1 MSAPP
6 ISGITKLGDK
16 SHDSFLST
24 AAELLGA
31 CPTYRGKAVKK
42 KASSDLSQQSACRKK
57 IRSNYYDQYIAS
69 EIMSTVALTPLNTS
83 SATEIDLCKTKNIC
97 DYLRQ
102 NYEARLATAS
112 QLCLG
117 YLESPQMYKHHF
129 YIRDTTLRP
138 DLGGTAT
145 SVITTIRDALKEE
158 VYDVLEVVDRVKI
171 AHKLALATLQ
181 YNETPWLRNRWR
193 LEDLRYL
200 GTASSFNVTALDTL
214 HFTSQISQSPR
225 PNTSNCQM
233 DDVQQAT
240 STVVDEVRYGINNTP
255 LFFLG
260 IALLEIAYW
269 KPIEEKMTSTDE
281 NNQVF
286 AARRLML
293 DRGAPLG
300 PEYQKIAQK
309 CLECN
314 FGFGNKLSNKG
325 LQSAVYNDV
334 VCQLHEMIDRLEKLN
349 I

>member
-1 MSAPP
+1 MTTLPSLCAPE
-6 ISGITKLGDK
+6 LG
-16 SHDSFLST
+16 HDSRLST
-24 AAELLGA
+24 ATELLNA
-31 CPTYRGKAVKK
+31 CTSHSSKTVKK
-42 KASSDLSQQSACRKK
+42 KASSDLSQQSCRKK
-57 IRSNYYDQYIAS
+57 MRRVHFDDSVAADTISPAS
-69 EIMSTVALTPLNTS
+69 LMSMLATP
-83 SATEIDLCKTKNIC
+83 ATGIDLCKAKNIC
-97 DYLRQ
+97 DCLRQ
-102 NYEARLATAS
+102 NYEARLNTTS

-117 YLESPQMYKHHF
+117 YLESPRMYKHHF
-129 YIRDTTLRP
+129 YIRDITLRP
-138 DLGGTAT
+138 NLSGAATAVIT
-145 SVITTIRDALKEE
+145 SVRDALKEE

-214 HFTSQISQSPR
+214 HFTSQISQSN
-225 PNTSNCQM
+225 NTNCQM
-233 DDVQQAT
+233 EDIQRPKTA
-240 STVVDEVRYGINNTP
+240 VVDEVRYGINNTP

-269 KPIEEKMTSTDE
+269 KPIEEKMTITDE

-314 FGFGNKLSNKG
+314 FGFGNKLSNKS

-334 VCQLHEMIDRLEKLN
+334 VCQLDEMINRLEKLS